1 MSAGG
6 SRYRLG
12 ALAVAGPVFAGLAL
26 LVSGCGGC
34 GSNTEYPPNLTFP
47 PRADRLVLKLPD
59 KPAPGPNRSGKR
71 DDDVAEL
78 DAHGGQTAAP
88 PGVDGLDVFL
98 NDTFGTP
105 AAPND
110 LSVALKLSK
119 AHLAEGS
126 KLYKRHCA
134 DCHNVTGDGRGQKS
148 GQFVVPFPRDYR
160 QGAFKFVTS
169 GAGLKPRRA
178 DLLRTLNDG
187 LKGTAMPSFALLQE
201 GERDLLAGYVVYL
214 SVRGQVEFETLRSRA
229 TGAPAD
235 PKVWLTTALGEWD
248 RAEAAPPPPAAPDDG
263 EPESPAHQEAI
274 RRGHKLFTAK
284 ADDSCV
290 SCHGEYGRKPV
301 FRYEVW
307 GTSAKPVNFVE
318 PLFKGGARP
327 EDLFARVRF
336 GIPSAGM
343 PAHAAPKYT
352 DRDIWDLVRFVS
364 AASAPAKLPPD
375 VRAAVYPNP

>member
-12 ALAVAGPVFAGLAL
+12 ALAVAGPAL
-26 LVSGCGGC
+26 LGLSLLVAGCGGC
-34 GSNTEYPPNLTFP
+34 GSNTEYPPTLTFP

-78 DAHGGQTAAP
+78 DAHGGRTADP
-88 PGVDGLDVFL
+88 PAVAGLDVFL
-98 NDTFGTP
+98 KDTFGTP

-110 LSVALKLSK
+110 LHAPFKLTK

-201 GERDLLAGYVVYL
+201 GERDLMVGYVTYL
-214 SVRGQVEFETLRSRA
+214 AARGQVEFEALRAQTESQPNDFAARLKA
-229 TGAPAD
+229 VLA
-235 PKVWLTTALGEWD
+235 EWD
-248 RAEAAPPPPAAPDDG
+248 RAEAAPPLPAAPDDG
-263 EPESPAHQEAI
+263 EPDTPAHQEAI
-274 RRGHKLFTAK
+274 RRGHRLFTAK
-284 ADDSCV
+284 ADDACAN
-290 SCHGEYGRKPV
+290 CHGEYGRKPV

-307 GTSAKPVNFVE
+307 GTTAKPANFVE
-318 PLFKGGARP
+318 PQFKGGARP

-343 PAHAAPKYT
+343 PAHGAPKYT
-352 DRDIWDLVRFVS
+352 DRDVWDLVRFVS
-364 AASAPAKLPPD
+364 AGSAPAKLPPD